1 MDWLSTED
9 QNDGDLFSFT
19 SHLSPLDL
27 RGSAYV
33 PLDWELKFSPEDYF
47 SDPFYSSSSSL
58 DIQETKTNDLREDTT
73 CKLEEKRSHRSVDLS
88 DTTCKLEEKRSHRS
102 IDLSDTTCKLE
113 EKRSHRSIEL
123 SKETISHH
131 FYMPVSEAA
140 KEMNVSQTIL
150 KKRCRELGI
159 PRWPYR
165 KLASLQTLAR
175 NIHELGDGQLNGEV
189 ELLERE
195 RQLMEEFPDLQLE
208 ENTKK
213 LRRAFFKAKYKKKK
227 SMSSYN

>member
-1 MDWLSTED
+1 MAIAHGVRFKSIMRTIRGYIAFDKGHCLW
-9 QNDGDLFSFT
+9 
-19 SHLSPLDL
+19 
-27 RGSAYV
+27 GSAYV
-33 PLDWELKFSPEDYF
+33 PLDWEYKFSPEYNF

-102 IDLSDTTCKLE
+102 IDLSDTTCKVE
-113 EKRSHRSIEL
+113 EKRSHHSIDL

-140 KEMNVSQTIL
+140 QEMNEV
-150 KKRCRELGI
+150 
-159 PRWPYR
+159 
-165 KLASLQTLAR
+165 
-175 NIHELGDGQLNGEV
+175 GDGQLNGEV

-208 ENTKK
+208 ENTKR
-213 LRRAFFKAKYKKKK
+213 LRRAFFKAKYKKKR

>member
-33 PLDWELKFSPEDYF
+33 PLDWEFKFSPEDYF

-73 CKLEEKRSHRSVDLS
+73 CKLEEKRSRRSVDLS

-102 IDLSDTTCKLE
+102 IDLSDTACKLE

-140 KEMNVSQTIL
+140 KEMN
-150 KKRCRELGI
+150 
-159 PRWPYR
+159 
-165 KLASLQTLAR
+165 
-175 NIHELGDGQLNGEV
+175 ELGDGQLNGEV